1 MIRTTAT
8 VIQLLLIEWILRIAG
23 SGDHTATTHEYDY
36 ELKTLTYN
44 CAFRSQMI
52 NGETMLMPHLAIG
65 IIRIQ
70 IEKKSRIDEKIET
83 KYPISCISLALV
95 YLLPTEM
102 KRRMKKK
109 IWTLVDRVSKKKV
122 YIVNAKR
129 M

>member
-70 IEKKSRIDEKIET
+70 IEKKCRIDEKIET

-109 IWTLVDRVSKKKV
+109 KYGHLSIESRRKW
-122 YIVNAKR
+122 YIL
-129 M
+129 